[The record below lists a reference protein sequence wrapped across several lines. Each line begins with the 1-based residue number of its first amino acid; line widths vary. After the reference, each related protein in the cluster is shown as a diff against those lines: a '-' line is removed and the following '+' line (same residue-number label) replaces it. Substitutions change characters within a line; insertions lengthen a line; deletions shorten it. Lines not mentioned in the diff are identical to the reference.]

1 MIPFGYVARRLAVA
15 LCLLV
20 ALTFGTFLIYAAV
33 PASPGRILMRSQHPS
48 TADIALADHALGVDR
63 PLVRQYVDWVDG
75 VVHGDFGFSWL
86 SAEYDYHG
94 HAKGPAVTDAIIPAT
109 WVSLSIVGG
118 GLVLLLA
125 FVVPLAALC
134 ASRPDSW
141 FDRLTAALLVVG
153 ISTHPLVVGILL
165 QSFAA
170 NRLGLL
176 PSSGY
181 CTIRPAPN
189 DNQFFFTPC
198 SGVGAWA
205 QHLVLA
211 WICFAIFFAALYVRV
226 LRVSLLET
234 LDEPYVSTARAK
246 GASESRVLFRH
257 ALRNAL
263 RPILTMTGMEVGTA
277 VTILIYI
284 EVVFGMP
291 GLGRLS
297 LVSLNGDR
305 GYDRPLISAVVLF
318 IGIAVFGTNLLVDLL
333 YPFVDRRVG
342 QIRHAPR
349 RAAPSSPTG

>member
-1 MIPFGYVARRLAVA
+1 VIPFGYVVRRVAVA
-15 LCLLV
+15 TGLLV
-20 ALTFGTFLIYAAV
+20 ALTFATFLIYYAV
-33 PASPGRILMRSQHPS
+33 PASPGRILLNSAHPS
-48 TADIALADHALGVDR
+48 SEDIALANHALGTDR
-63 PLVRQYVDWVDG
+63 PLVRQYVDWLGG
-75 VVHGDFGFSWL
+75 VVHGDFGYSWL
-86 SAEYDYHG
+86 SADYDYHG
-94 HAKGPAVTDAIIPAT
+94 HASGPAVTDAIIPAT
-109 WVSLSIVGG
+109 WVSLSIVAG
-118 GLVLLLA
+118 GLVVLLA
-125 FVVPLAALC
+125 LVVPLAALC

-141 FDRLTAALLVVG
+141 LDRVTAGLLVVG

-176 PSSGY
+176 PPAGH

-189 DNQFFFTPC
+189 DNEFFFTAC

-246 GASESRVLFRH
+246 GASEARVLFGH

-263 RPILTMTGMEVGTA
+263 RPVLTMTGMEAGTA

-284 EVVFGMP
+284 EIVFGLP

-297 LVSLNGDR
+297 LISLNGDR
-305 GYDRPLISAVVLF
+305 GYDRPLIAAVVLF
-318 IGIAVFGTNLLVDLL
+318 IGIAVFGINLLVDLL

-342 QIRHAPR
+342 QIRRAPR
-349 RAAPSSPTG
+349 RPAPSSPTG